1 MSEEVPLRVETIE
14 GSGGCS
20 DVMPEAVVALTGA
33 SGAQYCVRL
42 IEALTDHGWA
52 VNLIVT
58 STGAINL
65 DLECGITPGELAA
78 REGVTLED
86 NANLAARAASGS
98 ARFDAYVICPAS
110 GTTMGKIAAGISDNL
125 ATRGALVA
133 MKERRKLI
141 IVPRE
146 APYSTPH
153 LKAMYNLS
161 EWGAVILPASP
172 GFYHSPRNIGDLVD
186 FVVARILDQLDIEH
200 SLGKRWTGEEVS
212 TED

>member
-1 MSEEVPLRVETIE
+1 
-14 GSGGCS
+14 
-20 DVMPEAVVALTGA
+20 MPEAVVALTGA

-42 IEALTDHGWA
+42 IEALVEHNWG

-58 STGAINL
+58 GAGAINL
-65 DLECGITPGELAA
+65 DLECGISPEDLAD
-78 REGVTLED
+78 RKGVTLEE
-86 NANLAARAASGS
+86 NTNLAARAASGS

-110 GTTMGKIAAGISDNL
+110 GTTLGKIASGISDNL
-125 ATRGALVA
+125 ATRSALVA

-146 APYSTPH
+146 SPYSTPH

-161 EWGAVILPASP
+161 KWGAVILPASP
-172 GFYHSPRNIGDLVD
+172 GFYHSPKDIGDLVD

-200 SLGKRWTGEEVS
+200 SLGKRWTGEEVRA
-212 TED
+212 ED